1 MVFSLY
7 SSDVFI
13 NNINATLIFS
23 KKKKKICS
31 NILITKG
38 VFCVNNL
45 FSKFL

>member
-13 NNINATLIFS
+13 NNINATYIF
-23 KKKKKICS
+23 KKNIFS